1 MAGGGDRLQERR
13 RREKREREERM
24 KKLASFQV

>member
-24 KKLASFQV
+24 KKLASIQV